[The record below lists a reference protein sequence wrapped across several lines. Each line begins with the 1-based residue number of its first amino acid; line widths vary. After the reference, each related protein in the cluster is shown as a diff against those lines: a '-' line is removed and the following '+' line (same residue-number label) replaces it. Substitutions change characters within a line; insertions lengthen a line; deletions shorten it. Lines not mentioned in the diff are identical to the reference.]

1 MLGTVLEVGFH
12 RSLARGVGWGLRLM
26 GNGALGV
33 RPYDGEHG
41 HAVGAANTDALGA
54 PWGQREV
61 REGSQKRCV
70 SRACDKQS
78 LLVGGES
85 PGHKHWSVKVW
96 ATPEGVQSG
105 AARECSVDS
114 SKKGQEGKLFQGTE
128 QGVWTFSCLLC
139 GCCTRH
145 ILDNL

>member
-1 MLGTVLEVGFH
+1 
-12 RSLARGVGWGLRLM
+12 M

-54 PWGQREV
+54 PWGQRAV

-105 AARECSVDS
+105 QPENALWTVARRARKASYS
-114 SKKGQEGKLFQGTE
+114 KGQSKEFGPFPVYSAVATPGT
-128 QGVWTFSCLLC
+128 S
-139 GCCTRH
+139 
-145 ILDNL
+145 